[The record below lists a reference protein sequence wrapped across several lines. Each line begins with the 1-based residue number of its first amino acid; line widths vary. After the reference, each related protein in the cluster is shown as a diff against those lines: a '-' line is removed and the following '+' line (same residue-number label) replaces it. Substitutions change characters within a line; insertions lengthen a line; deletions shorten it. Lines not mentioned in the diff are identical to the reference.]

1 MKRNPPSI
9 PRDGRHRYDVRVYY
23 EDTDAGG
30 VAYHA
35 SYLRFAERART
46 EALRDAG
53 IPHAELLERFT
64 LMFVVR
70 RIEVDYLRPA
80 RLDEFAHRGNR
91 AARRGRCDRD
101 VAPGRVWAGRV
112 VCRVDGASR
121 LREAGGGKAGPSAA
135 TLAGGPCGY
144 VRSRA
149 GQGVAVDRAVDA
161 ANLATPGVDLSL
173 WGLFMEADIVVKIV
187 MLGLLA
193 ASVWVWAVVFEKW
206 SSLRKVNREADG
218 FEDRFWSGGSLED
231 LFENEAAHPSHP
243 MAAVFGSA
251 MGEWRRSVRV
261 AGADISRSSVR
272 ERIDRA
278 ITVTVQREMD
288 RLERWMIFLASVGA
302 TAPFIGLFG
311 TVWGIMHSFS
321 AIAAMH
327 NTNLAVVAPGIA
339 EALFATAI
347 GLVAAIPAV
356 LAYNKISNDLARF
369 AARLEGFGA
378 EFSAILSRQ
387 SEERA

>member
-1 MKRNPPSI
+1 
-9 PRDGRHRYDVRVYY
+9 
-23 EDTDAGG
+23 
-30 VAYHA
+30 
-35 SYLRFAERART
+35 
-46 EALRDAG
+46 
-53 IPHAELLERFT
+53 
-64 LMFVVR
+64 
-70 RIEVDYLRPA
+70 
-80 RLDEFAHRGNR
+80 
-91 AARRGRCDRD
+91 
-101 VAPGRVWAGRV
+101 
-112 VCRVDGASR
+112 
-121 LREAGGGKAGPSAA
+121 
-135 TLAGGPCGY
+135 
-144 VRSRA
+144 
-149 GQGVAVDRAVDA
+149 VDRAVDA
-161 ANLATPGVDLSL
+161 VNLGTANGDLSL
-173 WGLFMEADIVVKIV
+173 WGLFMQSDIVVKLV

-206 SSLRKVNREADG
+206 STLRRVNKDADG
-218 FEDRFWSGGSLED
+218 FEDRFWSGGSLDE
-231 LFENEAAHPSHP
+231 LFDREGTNPNHP
-243 MAAVFGSA
+243 MASVFAAA

-261 AGADISRSSVR
+261 AGADISHTSVR

-288 RLERWMIFLASVGA
+288 RLERWMVFLASVGA

-356 LAYNKISNDLARF
+356 LAYNQISTNLARF
-369 AARLEGFGA
+369 AGRMDNFGS

-387 SEERA
+387 SEERS